1 MVALAISRIAIA
13 LFSCKVIVAVKPS
26 GDTAMYSGS
35 KSWATVE
42 PGPVILTPA
51 AFKDAI

>member
-1 MVALAISRIAIA
+1 MAVAISRIATA
-13 LFSCKVIVAVKPS
+13 LFSCNVIRAVKPS
-26 GDTAMYSGS
+26 GATAMYSGS

-42 PGPVILTPA
+42 PGPVILTPD